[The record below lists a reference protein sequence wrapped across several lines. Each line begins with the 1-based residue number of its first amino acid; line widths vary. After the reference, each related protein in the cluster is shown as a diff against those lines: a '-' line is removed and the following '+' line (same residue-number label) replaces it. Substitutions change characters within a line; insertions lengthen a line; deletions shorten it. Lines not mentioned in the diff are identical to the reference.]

1 MARSSGTRL
10 TKYVSASTIVTAEVA
25 NSWYGGLY
33 GTTEGDAYQE
43 GDPVVAGHVHDGQHK
58 DGHAQKVD
66 LVDHVTGQL
75 RNSNL
80 ADDAVTKRNVQS
92 FLDQGAAIPVSE
104 VIDGYTYYYLDLSAF
119 EASIT
124 PSPFI
129 EDGGVI
135 SNQPSNLETDD
146 FVFGSDS
153 LDDDGDITHDSR
165 FLFDKSKGAFRA
177 GTVEGVEWDEVSRG
191 DNSVAFGKNNTA
203 SGNKSSV
210 VGGEDNSSDST
221 NCFIGAGLSNSIE
234 STNNCGIISGYQ
246 NTINFAQQSFVGAG
260 RQNSILTSSFWS
272 GIGAGRDNIIEDTST
287 SSFIGSGQ
295 ENSIDSSK
303 LSFIGAGGMN
313 KGGSIEGNSI
323 TSSNSSAILSGYKN
337 TISSTGVANSIISG
351 GENTISGGSDY
362 SFISGSSNLLDSSS
376 ASSILGG
383 QNNQMYAD
391 YSSILNGSY
400 NNISSGSNFSIA
412 SGYYSKARSY
422 GERVHASGAFGVIAG
437 SAQDFTL
444 IFRKEITLGTGAT
457 PQTFDLYLNGGSIN
471 ANLEANMSLYFTAEL
486 SIADPNLNSL
496 YARRRTFLINTTNS
510 PAITVYT
517 DPGVSSGYSDE
528 LDPNSY
534 GSWDIDVFDAGS
546 AQWRITVSHIYTVS
560 EPVSRLAT
568 CICRGSAIKTK

>member
-10 TKYVSASTIVTAEVA
+10 TKYVSASTIVTADVA

-43 GDPVVAGHVHDGQHK
+43 GDPVIAGHVHDGQHK
-58 DGHAQKVD
+58 DGHAQKIN

-80 ADDAVTKRNVQS
+80 ADAAVTKRNVQS

-104 VIDGYTYYYLDLSAF
+104 VIDGYTYYYLDLSEF
-119 EASIT
+119 EASLT

-135 SNQPSNLETDD
+135 SNKPSNLETDD

-153 LDDDGDITHDSR
+153 LNDDGDTTHDSR

-177 GTVEGVEWDEVSRG
+177 GTVENTEWDEVSRG
-191 DNSVAFGKNNTA
+191 DNSVAFGKNNIA

-210 VGGEDNSSDST
+210 LGGEDNSSNST

-234 STNNCGIISGYQ
+234 ATNNCGIVSGYQ
-246 NTINFAQQSFVGAG
+246 NIINFAQQSFVGAG
-260 RQNSILTSSFWS
+260 RENSILTSSWWS
-272 GIGAGRDNIIEDTST
+272 GIGAGRDNVIEATST

-295 ENSIDSSK
+295 ENTINSSK

-313 KGGSIEGNSI
+313 KGGVIEGNSI
-323 TSSNSSAILSGYKN
+323 TDGKSNAILSGYKN
-337 TISSTGVANSIISG
+337 TISSTGVANSIVSG
-351 GENTISGGSDY
+351 GENTISGGSDS
-362 SFISGSSNLLDSSS
+362 SFISGSSNLINSGS

-383 QNNQMYAD
+383 QNNQIYAD
-391 YSSILNGSY
+391 SSSILNGAY
-400 NNISSGSNFSIA
+400 NNISSGSNFGIA
-412 SGYYSKARSY
+412 SGYYSKVRSY
-422 GERVHASGAFGVIAG
+422 GERVHASGAFTNIAG

-444 IFRKEITLGTGAT
+444 IFRNEITLGTGPT
-457 PQTFDLYLNGGSIN
+457 PQAFDLYLNGGSIN
-471 ANLEANMSLYFTAEL
+471 ANLESNMSLYFTAEL
-486 SIADPNLNSL
+486 SIADSSLSSL

-510 PAITVYT
+510 PVITIYT
-517 DPGVSSGYSDE
+517 DPAGSFGYSDE
-528 LDPNSY
+528 LNPGAFS
-534 GSWDIDVFDAGS
+534 SWDIDVFDSGS
-546 AQWRITVSHIYTVS
+546 GQWRIQVSHTYTAS
-560 EPVSRLAT
+560 EPLSRLAT